1 MKKVILVLMVLIP
14 ILVLAQDWNVSI
26 AVDGSVSLDED
37 LQALNTQI
45 KNGIDNTLTEAKYS
59 YDINIVER
67 DTLSYYYIKLRI
79 SGKKN
84 SVDNFASQVD
94 TFFENKFDQSFIHLR
109 CKQIFDNTNR

>member
-1 MKKVILVLMVLIP
+1 MKKLVLIMIIFP
-14 ILVLAQDWNVSI
+14 ILLFAQDWDVSI
-26 AVDGSVSLDED
+26 AVDGSVPLDED